1 MGARTKIITL
11 ALYGDI
17 VTVLSINLK
26 YSSSYQSSFDVCP
39 WFVTAWVRS
48 QKECLSI
55 SPREKKIAKK
65 CTNEKERIDFIIDL
79 SNTLQV
85 IIVAREAVSI
95 T

>member
-26 YSSSYQSSFDVCP
+26 YSSSYQSSFEVCP
-39 WFVTAWVRS
+39 WFVTAEVRS

-55 SPREKKIAKK
+55 SHQEKK
-65 CTNEKERIDFIIDL
+65 
-79 SNTLQV
+79 LQKSV
-85 IIVAREAVSI
+85 QMKRNVLILLLTFQTHLKS
-95 T
+95 